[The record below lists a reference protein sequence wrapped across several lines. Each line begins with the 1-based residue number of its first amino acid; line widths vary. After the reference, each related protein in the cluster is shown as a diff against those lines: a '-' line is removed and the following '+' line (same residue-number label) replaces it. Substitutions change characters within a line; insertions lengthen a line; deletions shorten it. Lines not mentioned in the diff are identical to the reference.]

1 MDDRKRSFAE
11 QLDYRIARR
20 RFESAFEAC
29 EKLTDVDRELL
40 LREFVERV
48 SKRLGQTQPD
58 EQKAVKVIG
67 VKIEPH

>member
-11 QLDYRIARR
+11 QLDLRIARR

-29 EKLTDVDRELL
+29 EKLADLDRQLL
-40 LREFVERV
+40 LREIVERA
-48 SKRLGQTQPD
+48 SKHLRQTQHD

-67 VKIEPH
+67 IKIEPH

>member
-29 EKLTDVDRELL
+29 EKLADVDRQLL
-40 LREFVERV
+40 LKEIAERA
-48 SKRLGQTQPD
+48 SKHLRQTQPD

-67 VKIEPH
+67 IKVEPH